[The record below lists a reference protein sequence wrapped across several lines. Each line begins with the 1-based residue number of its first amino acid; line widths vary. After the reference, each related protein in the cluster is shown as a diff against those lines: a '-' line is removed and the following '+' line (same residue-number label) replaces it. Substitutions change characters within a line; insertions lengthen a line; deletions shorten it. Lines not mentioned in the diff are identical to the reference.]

1 MQSVF
6 EIVQSSLAKL
16 TPAEKKAAR
25 VLMADYPAAGLLTVA
40 QLGERA
46 GVSGQT
52 VLRLASTLGFSSY
65 PQFQKRLIEEL
76 KTRVESPLT
85 LYKRRAGKLKPR
97 SLFASSLA
105 SVQQVIEHTFTNLST
120 EEFKHAVSLLSD
132 SGNDIIITGG
142 RFSDVAAEYLFRHL
156 NQVRPG
162 TAFLSSES
170 LQRTDSLVDVGRKS
184 VAVVFDFRRYQPST
198 IAFATQVRERGGK
211 VILFTDPY
219 LSPIA
224 KVAAIVLSMR
234 VEFIS
239 PFDSILA
246 AIAVVETLVAAL
258 LDKLGGS
265 ALDRIAKVER
275 ARLDS
280 RPQHDQ

>member
-1 MQSVF
+1 
-6 EIVQSSLAKL
+6 
-16 TPAEKKAAR
+16 
-25 VLMADYPAAGLLTVA
+25 
-40 QLGERA
+40 
-46 GVSGQT
+46 
-52 VLRLASTLGFSSY
+52 
-65 PQFQKRLIEEL
+65 
-76 KTRVESPLT
+76 
-85 LYKRRAGKLKPR
+85 
-97 SLFASSLA
+97 
-105 SVQQVIEHTFTNLST
+105 
-120 EEFKHAVSLLSD
+120 
-132 SGNDIIITGG
+132 
-142 RFSDVAAEYLFRHL
+142 
-156 NQVRPG
+156 
-162 TAFLSSES
+162 
-170 LQRTDSLVDVGRKS
+170 
-184 VAVVFDFRRYQPST
+184 VVFDFRRYQPST

-265 ALDRIAKVER
+265 ALDRIAQVER